1 MPKATSPIDEYIS
14 RFTGE
19 TKERLQKI
27 TKLIRE
33 TAPDATETISYGIP
47 TYNQWENLV
56 HFAGYKKHIGFY
68 PTPSG
73 IEAFREK
80 LSAYEVSKGTIKFP
94 HDKPIPYDLIKQI
107 VEYRLK
113 SVKNKKIK

>member
-1 MPKATSPIDEYIS
+1 MPEATSPIDEYIS

-27 TKLIRE
+27 RKLIKK
-33 TAPDATETISYGIP
+33 TAPNATEIISYGIP
-47 TYNQWENLV
+47 TYKQRENLV

-73 IEAFREK
+73 IEAFQDELK
-80 LSAYEVSKGTIKFP
+80 EYKTSKGAIQFP
-94 HDKPIPYDLIKQI
+94 HDKPIPYDLIKRI
-107 VEYRLK
+107 VQYRIQ
-113 SVKNKKIK
+113 SVENE